1 MKKSVKLLSY
11 LLLIFAYSL
20 FLSIG
25 MECLLCVLFLFF
37 SLPLE
42 SGTGVSAFPRFFAF
56 CLITGILAT
65 AAVIAIL
72 TLNYKYSDKLG
83 CTKKRFALIALISFF
98 AAISMLPIWERLIDF
113 LSTAFKTL

>member
-1 MKKSVKLLSY
+1 MTKALKLLSY
-11 LLLIFAYSL
+11 LLFILAYSL

-25 MECLLCVLFLFF
+25 MECLLCVLSLFF

-56 CLITGILAT
+56 CLITGVLAT
-65 AAVIAIL
+65 AALIAIL

-83 CTKKRFALIALISFF
+83 CTKKRFSLIASISFF
-98 AAISMLPIWERLIDF
+98 TAISMLPIWEGLFDF
-113 LSTAFKTL
+113 LSATF